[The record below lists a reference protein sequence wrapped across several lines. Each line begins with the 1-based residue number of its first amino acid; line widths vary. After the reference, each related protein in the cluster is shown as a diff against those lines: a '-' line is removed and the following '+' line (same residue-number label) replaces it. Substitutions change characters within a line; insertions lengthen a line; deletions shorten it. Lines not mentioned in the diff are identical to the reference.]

1 MNFELAYLYVME
13 YLPANL
19 PDYIHYHNVEHTVE
33 VVRNIETI
41 ARGENVNDEEMVILK
56 TAALFHDTGFTQ
68 TYNNHEFVSTQIAR
82 EVLPKYGYSDEQID
96 LVSSLIMATVYPPQP
111 KNKLEMIISDADILY
126 IGEDDFDNVAKKLE
140 IEFKHEA
147 IINDHN
153 DWLRTE
159 YNFLKNAKFYTD
171 TAKKLMDEGLRK
183 NLEEAERQY
192 LESINSK

>member
-126 IGEDDFDNVAKKLE
+126 IGEDDFDNVAQKLE

-159 YNFLKNAKFYTD
+159 YNFLKNAKFYTE

-192 LESINSK
+192 LKSINSK